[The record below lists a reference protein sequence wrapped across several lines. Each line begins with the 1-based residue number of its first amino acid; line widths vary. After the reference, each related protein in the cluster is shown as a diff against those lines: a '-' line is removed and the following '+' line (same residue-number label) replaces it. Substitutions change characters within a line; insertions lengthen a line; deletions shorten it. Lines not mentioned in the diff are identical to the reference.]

1 MASHETPEDTGFPQ
15 HRRWVFGDFAIDLDR
30 GLLTRCGEEIAVRPK
45 AFAVLRYLLEHAGRL
60 VPREELLAAVWPGV
74 VVTDDSI
81 AQCVLEL
88 RKALGDH
95 DRTLIRTVPRRG
107 LIFDIPVQIEQQPE
121 PPDSAPSAR
130 KTPPRWVWAAVLV
143 AVVAG
148 LLLWT
153 DWRTPAPPDG
163 PMQRTAIAVLRF
175 ADMSPPPGYAYLADG
190 FSEEI
195 LHLLAQNSSLDVI
208 ARTSSFA
215 VDGQPV
221 AAIAEQLGVSHILEG
236 SIRLQDDQ
244 IRVTAQLIDA
254 ETSAHLWSQSYD
266 RTLDR
271 LIDVQ
276 REIARAV
283 TQELGTRL
291 VVPAEAPAMD
301 PRAYAR
307 FLEAKFFYARRAEGD
322 KIRAQTRLVE
332 ALAIEPGFARAWAML
347 AAVAAARL
355 GDATGRAADPA
366 LRAQLLEIQRH
377 AMEQAL
383 AFGPNLPESNHRA
396 AQYYFYNG
404 DRAKALEHVNIAR
417 SIDPHHPLVHVAL
430 AHELRNSGRIDEAS
444 RLVNLNVQR
453 DPLNVSLR
461 ANLMSDLLWAGRFE
475 DVRSH
480 FVSILDFNPSAI
492 DENPHLGLLVV
503 QADILR
509 RDFEAVASVIERLS
523 EGVERLQAVA
533 LLRHGEGQEADADS
547 ALERLASV
555 ARASREWLRVAE
567 VHAYR
572 KEPDQALARL
582 NRIELRGDCDEDPL
596 WRSIYYS
603 PFLAR
608 LGDEPA
614 WAKYR
619 SAAFELMQGCLLGLD
634 LERASDA

>member
-1 MASHETPEDTGFPQ
+1 
-15 HRRWVFGDFAIDLDR
+15 VFGDFAVDLNR

-45 AFAVLRYLLEHAGRL
+45 ALAVLLYLLEHAGRL
-60 VPREELLAAVWPGV
+60 VPREELLDAVWRGV
-74 VVTDDSI
+74 VVTDDSV

-88 RKALGDH
+88 RRALGDH
-95 DRTLIRTVPRRG
+95 DRTIIRTVPRRG
-107 LIFDIPVQIEQQPE
+107 LIFDIPVRNEQESQSPD
-121 PPDSAPSAR
+121 PPPSAR
-130 KTPPRWVWAAVLV
+130 KVLHRWAWAAAFVAV
-143 AVVAG
+143 AVV
-148 LLLWT
+148 LLWWT
-153 DWRTPAPPDG
+153 DWRTPTPPAG
-163 PMQRTAIAVLRF
+163 PTQRTAIAVLRF
-175 ADMSPPPGYAYLADG
+175 ADMSPPPGHSYLADG

-195 LHLLAQNSSLDVI
+195 LQLLAQHSSLHVI
-208 ARTSSFA
+208 SRTSSFA
-215 VDGQPV
+215 MDGQPV

-244 IRVTAQLIDA
+244 VRVTAQLIDT
-254 ETSAHLWSQSYD
+254 ESGAHLWSQSYD
-266 RTLDR
+266 RTPDR
-271 LIDVQ
+271 LMDVQ

-283 TQELGTRL
+283 TQELRTL
-291 VVPAEAPAMD
+291 LAEPADAPVD
-301 PRAYAR
+301 PRAYAL
-307 FLEAKFFYARRAEGD
+307 FLEAKFFYSRRADGD
-322 KIRAQTRLVE
+322 KIRAQSRLVE
-332 ALAIEPGFARAWAML
+332 ALAIEPGFARAWAVL

-355 GDATGRAADPA
+355 GDTTDRAEDPA

-377 AMEQAL
+377 AVEQAL
-383 AFGPNLPESNHRA
+383 EFGPNLPETHHRA

-417 SIDPHHPLVHVAL
+417 SIDPHHPLVYVAL
-430 AHELRNSGRIDEAS
+430 VYDLRNSGRVDEAS

-453 DPLNVSLR
+453 DPLNVPLR
-461 ANLMSDLLWAGRFE
+461 ADLMWDLLWAGRFE

-480 FVSILDFNPSAI
+480 LVSILDFNPSAI
-492 DENPHLGLLVV
+492 DENPHLGQPVV

-509 RDFEAVASVIERLS
+509 RDFEAVAWVIERLP

-533 LLRHGEGQEADADS
+533 LLRHGEGHEADADS

-555 ARASREWLRVAE
+555 AHASREWVQVAE

-572 KEPDQALARL
+572 EEPEQALAWL
-582 NRIELRGDCDEDPL
+582 NRIELRGDCGEDPL

-608 LGDEPA
+608 LGDEPS

-634 LERASDA
+634 LERAANA

>member
-1 MASHETPEDTGFPQ
+1 LASHEAPEVTGFPQ
-15 HRRWVFGDFAIDLDR
+15 HRRWVFGAFAVDLDR

-74 VVTDDSI
+74 VVTDDSV

-95 DRTLIRTVPRRG
+95 ARTMIRTLPRRG
-107 LIFDIPVQIEQQPE
+107 LIFDIPVWNEQEPQ

-130 KTPPRWVWAAVLV
+130 KTPLRWAWAAAFM
-143 AVVAG
+143 AVVVG
-148 LLLWT
+148 LLWWT
-153 DWRTPAPPDG
+153 DWGALAPPDG

-175 ADMSPPPGYAYLADG
+175 ADMSPPPGHAYLADG

-195 LHLLAQNSSLDVI
+195 LHLLARNSSLDVI

-244 IRVTAQLIDA
+244 VRVTAQLIDA
-254 ETSAHLWSQSYD
+254 ETSAHLWSQSYN

-271 LIDVQ
+271 LMDVQ
-276 REIARAV
+276 QEIARAV

-291 VVPAEAPAMD
+291 VEPAEAPAMD
-301 PRAYAR
+301 PRAYAL
-307 FLEAKFFYARRAEGD
+307 FLEAKFFYARRADSD
-322 KIRAQTRLVE
+322 KIRAQSRLTE

-377 AMEQAL
+377 AVEQAL
-383 AFGPNLPESNHRA
+383 EFGPNLPESNHRA

-417 SIDPHHPLVHVAL
+417 SVDPHHPLVHVAL
-430 AHELRNSGRIDEAS
+430 AHDLRNLGRIDEAS
-444 RLVNLNVQR
+444 RLVNLNIQR
-453 DPLNVSLR
+453 DPLNVPLR
-461 ANLMSDLLWAGRFE
+461 ANLMSDLLGAGHFD

-492 DENPHLGLLVV
+492 VEAPFLGLLVV

-509 RDFEAVASVIERLS
+509 RDFEAAASVIERLP

-533 LLRHGEGQEADADS
+533 LLRHGAGQGTDAEA
-547 ALERLASV
+547 ALKRLASV
-555 ARASREWLRVAE
+555 ARASREWLQVAE

-572 KEPDQALARL
+572 EEPDQALAWL
-582 NRIELRGDCDEDPL
+582 KRIELNGDCGEVPL
-596 WRSIYYS
+596 WQSIYYS

-614 WAKYR
+614 WAKHR
-619 SAAFELMQGCLLGLD
+619 SAAFELMQGCRLGLD
-634 LERASDA
+634 LERASGA